1 MYGFFMY
8 ICNEFREKYSH
19 MQSGNASRGSF
30 GSQLGVILAAAG
42 SAVGLGNIWRFPTE
56 VGKGGGAAFIL
67 IYLGFIFLI
76 AMPVMISEFVIGRSA
91 RSNAIGAFQKLAPG
105 KLWVAA
111 GIMGVL
117 GGFLVLSFYS
127 VVAGWTLHYTI
138 QSALGQLQG
147 LQTADNGQQPAD
159 FAAAFNAFVSDPLQP
174 ILYVAVFLLLTHLVV
189 ARGIRHG
196 IERYS
201 KLMMPMLFMII
212 VLLVCFSLMMPGASE
227 GIRFLL
233 KPDLSKVTP
242 EVILGAMG
250 QAFFSLSVGI
260 GCLVTY
266 ASYFSNETRLVKSAV
281 NVCIIDTMVAVL
293 SGFIIFPTVFSVGIA
308 PDAGPGLVF
317 ITLLNVVLLT
327 FGDMPV
333 AGYIFSLLFYV
344 LLLLAALTSSISMHE
359 ICTAFI
365 SEHFSHSRKRASA
378 IVTIVCLVLGSFC
391 SLSFGPWQ
399 EVTIFGRGF
408 FDLFDYTVTKF
419 LMPLGGLL
427 ITVFVGWW
435 LDRKLVDAQLTND
448 GSISIRAMK
457 PLLFLIRWVAPI
469 GLLVIFVNELFPLF
483 MKN

>member
-1 MYGFFMY
+1 MKS
-8 ICNEFREKYSH
+8 ESTP
-19 MQSGNASRGSF
+19 RGSF
-30 GSQLGVILAAAG
+30 GSQLGVILASAG

-67 IYLGFIFLI
+67 IYLAFIFLL

-91 RSNAIGAFQKLAPG
+91 RSNAIGAFQKLSPG
-105 KLWVAA
+105 KPWIVA

-147 LQTADNGQQPAD
+147 GKGTD
-159 FAAAFNAFVSDPLQP
+159 FGAAFNAFVSDPWQP
-174 ILYVAVFLLLTHLVV
+174 ILYLAIFMLLTHLVV
-189 ARGIRHG
+189 ARGIQHG

-201 KLMMPMLFMII
+201 KLMMPLLLAII
-212 VLLVCFSLMMPGASE
+212 VLLVAFSLTMPGAKD

-233 KPDLSKVTP
+233 QPDLSKVTP
-242 EVILGAMG
+242 DVVLGAMG
-250 QAFFSLSVGI
+250 QAFFSLSVGL

-266 ASYFSNETRLVKSAV
+266 ASYFSKETRLVKSAM

-293 SGFIIFPTVFSVGIA
+293 SGFIIFPTVFSVGIS

-317 ITLLNVVLLT
+317 ITLPNVFLLS
-327 FGDMPV
+327 FSEMPV
-333 AGYIFSLLFYV
+333 IGYAFALLFYV
-344 LLLLAALTSSISMHE
+344 LLLLAALTSSITMHE

-365 SEHFSHSRKRASA
+365 SEHFSKSRRKAAA
-378 IVTIVCLVLGSFC
+378 IVTVICLVLGGFC
-391 SLSFGPWQ
+391 SLSFGPWK
-399 EVTIFGRGF
+399 EVTFCDKGI

-427 ITVFVGWW
+427 ITLFVGWYF
-435 LDRKLVDAQLTND
+435 DRKLVEQQLTND
-448 GSISIRAMK
+448 GSIPVRTMK
-457 PLLFLIRWVAPI
+457 PLLFLIRWVAPFGI
-469 GLLVIFVNELFPLF
+469 LVIFLNELFPLF
-483 MKN
+483 I

>member
-1 MYGFFMY
+1 M
-8 ICNEFREKYSH
+8 NDE
-19 MQSGNASRGSF
+19 RGSF
-30 GSQLGVILAAAG
+30 SSQLGVILASAG

-56 VGKGGGAAFIL
+56 VGRGGGAAFIL
-67 IYLGFIFLI
+67 VYLGFIFLV
-76 AMPVMISEFVIGRSA
+76 AMPVMISEFIIGRSA
-91 RSNAIGAFQKLAPG
+91 RSNAIGAFQKLAPR
-105 KLWVAA
+105 KPWIVA

-138 QSALGQLQG
+138 ASALGQL
-147 LQTADNGQQPAD
+147 TTDNGQQTTD
-159 FAAAFNAFVSDPLQP
+159 FAQAFTVFVSNPWLP
-174 ILYVAVFLLLTHLVV
+174 ILYLAAFMLLTHLVV

-201 KLMMPMLFMII
+201 KLMMPLLLIII
-212 VLLVCFSLMMPGASE
+212 VLLMAFSLTMPGAAE

-233 KPDLSKVTP
+233 QPDLSKVTP
-242 EVILGAMG
+242 DVVLGAMG

-266 ASYFSNETRLVKSAV
+266 SSYFSKETRIVKSAV

-317 ITLLNVVLLT
+317 ITLPNVFLLC
-327 FGDMPV
+327 FGKMPV
-333 AGYIFSLLFYV
+333 VGYVFALLFYV

-365 SEHFSHSRKRASA
+365 SEHFRQSRRRAA
-378 IVTIVCLVLGSFC
+378 TIVTIICLVLGSFC

-399 EVTIFGRGF
+399 DVTVLGKGF
-408 FDLFDYTVTKF
+408 FDLFDFIVTKF

-427 ITVFVGWW
+427 MTLFVGWY
-435 LDRKLVDAQLTND
+435 LDRRLVEQQLTND
-448 GSISIRAMK
+448 GSIPVRTMR
-457 PLLFLIRWVAPI
+457 PLLFLVRWVAPAGI
-469 GLLVIFVNELFPLF
+469 LVIFLNEIIPLF
-483 MKN
+483 I

>member
-1 MYGFFMY
+1 MKS
-8 ICNEFREKYSH
+8 ESTP
-19 MQSGNASRGSF
+19 RGSF
-30 GSQLGVILAAAG
+30 GSQLGVILASAG

-67 IYLGFIFLI
+67 IYLAFIFLL

-91 RSNAIGAFQKLAPG
+91 RSNAIGAFQKLSPG
-105 KLWVAA
+105 KPWIMA

-147 LQTADNGQQPAD
+147 GKGTD
-159 FAAAFNAFVSDPLQP
+159 FGAAFNAFVSDPWQP
-174 ILYVAVFLLLTHLVV
+174 ILYLAIFMLLTHLVV
-189 ARGIRHG
+189 ARGIQHG

-201 KLMMPMLFMII
+201 KLMMPLLLAII
-212 VLLVCFSLMMPGASE
+212 VLLVAFSLTMPGAKD

-233 KPDLSKVTP
+233 QPDLSKVTP
-242 EVILGAMG
+242 DVVLGAMG
-250 QAFFSLSVGI
+250 QAFFSLSVGL

-266 ASYFSNETRLVKSAV
+266 ASYFSKETRLVKSAM

-293 SGFIIFPTVFSVGIA
+293 SGFIIFPTVFSVGIS

-317 ITLLNVVLLT
+317 ITLPNVFLLS
-327 FGDMPV
+327 FSEMPV
-333 AGYIFSLLFYV
+333 IGYAFALLFYV

-365 SEHFSHSRKRASA
+365 SEHFSKSRRKAAA
-378 IVTIVCLVLGSFC
+378 IVTVICLVLGGFC
-391 SLSFGPWQ
+391 SLSFGPWK
-399 EVTIFGRGF
+399 EVTFCGKGI

-427 ITVFVGWW
+427 ITLFVGWYF
-435 LDRKLVDAQLTND
+435 DRKLVEQQLTND
-448 GSISIRAMK
+448 GSIPVRTMK
-457 PLLFLIRWVAPI
+457 PLLFLIRWVAPFGI
-469 GLLVIFVNELFPLF
+469 LVIFLNELFPLF
-483 MKN
+483 I

>member
-1 MYGFFMY
+1 MKS
-8 ICNEFREKYSH
+8 ESTP
-19 MQSGNASRGSF
+19 RGSF
-30 GSQLGVILAAAG
+30 GSQLGVILASAG

-67 IYLGFIFLI
+67 IYLAFIFLL

-91 RSNAIGAFQKLAPG
+91 RSNAIGAFQKLSPG
-105 KLWVAA
+105 KPWIVA

-147 LQTADNGQQPAD
+147 GKGTD
-159 FAAAFNAFVSDPLQP
+159 FGAAFNAFVSDPWQP
-174 ILYVAVFLLLTHLVV
+174 ILYLAIFMLLTHLVV
-189 ARGIRHG
+189 ARGIQHG

-201 KLMMPMLFMII
+201 KLMMPLLLAII
-212 VLLVCFSLMMPGASE
+212 VLLVAFSLTMLGAKD

-233 KPDLSKVTP
+233 QPDLSKVTP
-242 EVILGAMG
+242 DVVLGAMG
-250 QAFFSLSVGI
+250 QAFFSLSVGL

-266 ASYFSNETRLVKSAV
+266 ASYFSKETRLVKSAM

-293 SGFIIFPTVFSVGIA
+293 SGFIIFPTVFSVGIS

-317 ITLLNVVLLT
+317 ITLPNVFLLS
-327 FGDMPV
+327 FSEMPV
-333 AGYIFSLLFYV
+333 IGYAFALLFYV

-365 SEHFSHSRKRASA
+365 SEHFSKSRRKAAA
-378 IVTIVCLVLGSFC
+378 IVTVICLVLGGFC
-391 SLSFGPWQ
+391 SLSFGPWK
-399 EVTIFGRGF
+399 EVTFCDKGI

-427 ITVFVGWW
+427 ITLFVGWY
-435 LDRKLVDAQLTND
+435 LDRKLVEQQLTND
-448 GSISIRAMK
+448 GSISVRTMK
-457 PLLFLIRWVAPI
+457 PLLFLIRWVAPFGI
-469 GLLVIFVNELFPLF
+469 LVIFLNELFPLF
-483 MKN
+483 I

>member
-1 MYGFFMY
+1 M
-8 ICNEFREKYSH
+8 NSD
-19 MQSGNASRGSF
+19 RGRF
-30 GSQLGVILAAAG
+30 VSQLGVILASAG

-67 IYLGFIFLI
+67 IYLGFIFLM
-76 AMPVMISEFVIGRSA
+76 AMPVMLSEFIIGRSA
-91 RSNAIGAFQKLAPG
+91 RSNAIGAFHRLAPG

-127 VVAGWTLHYTI
+127 VVAGWTLYYTTAT
-138 QSALGQLQG
+138 ALGELQSNE
-147 LQTADNGQQPAD
+147 TMD
-159 FAAAFNAFVSDPLQP
+159 FAAAFNAFVSDPWQP
-174 ILYVAVFLLLTHLVV
+174 IIYLAIFLLLTHFVV
-189 ARGIRHG
+189 ARGIQHG

-201 KLMMPMLFMII
+201 KLMMPMLLVII
-212 VLLVCFSLMMPGASE
+212 VFLVAFSLTMPGAAE

-233 KPDLSKVTP
+233 KPELSKVTP
-242 EVILGAMG
+242 EVVLGAMG

-260 GCLVTY
+260 GCLITY
-266 ASYFSNETRLVKSAV
+266 ASYFSNETRLVKSAA
-281 NVCIIDTMVAVL
+281 NVCLIDTLVAVL

-317 ITLLNVVLLT
+317 ITLPNVFLLT
-327 FGDMPV
+327 FSKMPMV
-333 AGYIFSLLFYV
+333 GYVFALLFYL

-365 SEHFSHSRKRASA
+365 SEHFSKSRRMAA
-378 IVTIVCLVLGSFC
+378 TIVTVICVFLGSFC

-399 EVTIFGRGF
+399 DVTMMGRGF

-427 ITVFVGWW
+427 MTLFVGWW
-435 LDRKLVDAQLTND
+435 LDRKLVEQQLTND
-448 GSISIRAMK
+448 GRIPVRTMK
-457 PLLFLIRWVAPI
+457 PLLFLIRWVAPTGI
-469 GLLVIFVNELFPLF
+469 LVIFINELFPLF
-483 MKN
+483 MKR

>member
-1 MYGFFMY
+1 MKS
-8 ICNEFREKYSH
+8 ESTP
-19 MQSGNASRGSF
+19 RGSF
-30 GSQLGVILAAAG
+30 GSQLGVILASAG

-67 IYLGFIFLI
+67 IYLAFIFLL

-91 RSNAIGAFQKLAPG
+91 RSNAIGTFQKLSPG
-105 KLWVAA
+105 KPWIVA

-147 LQTADNGQQPAD
+147 GKGTD
-159 FAAAFNAFVSDPLQP
+159 FGAAFNAFVSDPWQP
-174 ILYVAVFLLLTHLVV
+174 ILYLAIFMLLTHLVV
-189 ARGIRHG
+189 ARGIQHG

-201 KLMMPMLFMII
+201 KLMMPLLLAII
-212 VLLVCFSLMMPGASE
+212 VLLVAFSLTMLGAKD

-233 KPDLSKVTP
+233 QPDLSKVTP
-242 EVILGAMG
+242 DVVLGAMG
-250 QAFFSLSVGI
+250 QAFFSLSVGL

-266 ASYFSNETRLVKSAV
+266 ASYFSKETRLVKSAM

-293 SGFIIFPTVFSVGIA
+293 SGFIIFPTVFSVGIS

-317 ITLLNVVLLT
+317 ITLPNVFLLS
-327 FGDMPV
+327 FSEMPV
-333 AGYIFSLLFYV
+333 IGYAFALLFYV

-365 SEHFSHSRKRASA
+365 SEHFSKSRRKAAA
-378 IVTIVCLVLGSFC
+378 IVTVICLVLGGFC
-391 SLSFGPWQ
+391 SLSFGPWK
-399 EVTIFGRGF
+399 EVTFCGKGI

-427 ITVFVGWW
+427 ITLFVGWYF
-435 LDRKLVDAQLTND
+435 DRKLVEQQLTND
-448 GSISIRAMK
+448 GSIPVRTMK
-457 PLLFLIRWVAPI
+457 PLLFLIRWVAPFGI
-469 GLLVIFVNELFPLF
+469 LVIFLNELFPLF
-483 MKN
+483 I

>member
-1 MYGFFMY
+1 M
-8 ICNEFREKYSH
+8 NSE
-19 MQSGNASRGSF
+19 RGRF
-30 GSQLGVILAAAG
+30 GSQLGVILASAG

-76 AMPVMISEFVIGRSA
+76 AMPVMVSEFVIGRAS
-91 RSNAIGAFQKLAPG
+91 RSNAVGAFQKLSPG
-105 KLWVAA
+105 KPWVAA

-138 QSALGQLQG
+138 QSALGQLQSS
-147 LQTADNGQQPAD
+147 LTTDNGQQTTD
-159 FAAAFNAFVSDPLQP
+159 FGAAFNAFVSDPLQP
-174 ILYVAVFLLLTHLVV
+174 ILYLVVFMLLTHLVV
-189 ARGIRHG
+189 ARGIQHG

-201 KLMMPMLFMII
+201 KLMMPLLLAII
-212 VLLVCFSLMMPGASE
+212 VLLVAFSLTMPGAGE

-233 KPDLSKVTP
+233 QPDLGKVTP
-242 EVILGAMG
+242 DVILGAMG
-250 QAFFSLSVGI
+250 QAFFSLSVGL

-266 ASYFSNETRLVKSAV
+266 ASYFDSETRLVQSAT

-317 ITLLNVVLLT
+317 ITLPNVFLLC
-327 FGDMPV
+327 FSEMP
-333 AGYIFSLLFYV
+333 AIGYVFSLLFYV

-365 SEHFSHSRKRASA
+365 SEHFHKSRRRAA
-378 IVTIVCLVLGSFC
+378 VIVTLVCIVLGSFC

-399 EVTIFGRGF
+399 DVTFCGRGI

-427 ITVFVGWW
+427 ITLFVGWY
-435 LDRKLVDAQLTND
+435 LDRKLVEQQLTND
-448 GSISIRAMK
+448 GRLAVRTLR
-457 PLLFLIRWVAPI
+457 PLLFLIRWLAPI
-469 GLLVIFVNELFPLF
+469 GILLIFLNELFPLF
-483 MKN
+483 IK

>member
-1 MYGFFMY
+1 MY
-8 ICNEFREKYSH
+8 ICNDFCEKLRH
-19 MQSGNASRGSF
+19 MNSGNTARGSF
-30 GSQLGVILAAAG
+30 GSQLGVILASAG

-67 IYLGFIFLI
+67 IYLGFIFLL

-91 RSNAIGAFQKLAPG
+91 RSNAIGAFQKLAP
-105 KLWVAA
+105 KKPWIAA

-147 LQTADNGQQPAD
+147 PLTTDNGQQPTD
-159 FAAAFNAFVSDPLQP
+159 FGTAFNAFVSDPWQP
-174 ILYVAVFLLLTHLVV
+174 ILYLAVFLLLTHLVV
-189 ARGIRHG
+189 ARGIQHG

-201 KLMMPMLFMII
+201 KLMMPMLLAII
-212 VLLVCFSLMMPGASE
+212 VLLVAFSLTMPGAGE

-233 KPDLSKVTP
+233 KPDLSEVTP
-242 EVILGAMG
+242 DVVLGAMG
-250 QAFFSLSVGI
+250 QAFFSLSVGL

-266 ASYFSNETRLVKSAV
+266 ASYFSHETRLVKSAM

-317 ITLLNVVLLT
+317 ITLPNVFLLS
-327 FGDMPV
+327 FSEMPIV
-333 AGYIFSLLFYV
+333 GYAFSLLFYI

-365 SEHFSHSRKRASA
+365 SEHFSHSRRKAAA
-378 IVTIVCLVLGSFC
+378 IVTFICLVLGSFC
-391 SLSFGPWQ
+391 SLSFGPWK
-399 EVTIFGRGF
+399 EVTLFGRGF

-427 ITVFVGWW
+427 ITLFVGWY
-435 LDRKLVDAQLTND
+435 LDRKLVEQQLTNE
-448 GSISIRAMK
+448 GSIPVRTMK

-469 GLLVIFVNELFPLF
+469 GILVIFLNELFPLF
-483 MKN
+483 L

>member
-1 MYGFFMY
+1 M
-8 ICNEFREKYSH
+8 KYD
-19 MQSGNASRGSF
+19 RGSF
-30 GSQLGVILAAAG
+30 GSQLGVILASAG

-67 IYLGFIFLI
+67 VYFGFILLM
-76 AMPVMISEFVIGRSA
+76 AMPVMLCEFIIGRSA
-91 RSNAIGAFQKLAPG
+91 RSNAIGAFQKLSPG
-105 KLWVAA
+105 KPWIAT

-138 QSALGQLQG
+138 ASGLGG
-147 LQTADNGQQPAD
+147 LHGGAD
-159 FAAAFNAFVSDPLQP
+159 FGQAFNTFVSDPWQP
-174 ILYVAVFLLLTHLVV
+174 IVYLAVFLLLTHLVV
-189 ARGIRHG
+189 VRGIQQG

-201 KLMMPMLFMII
+201 KLMMPMLII
-212 VLLVCFSLMMPGASE
+212 IIFVLVGFSMSLPKAAD

-233 KPDLSKVTP
+233 QPDLSKVTP
-242 EVILGAMG
+242 EVVLSAMG

-266 ASYFSNETRLVKSAV
+266 SSYFSNETHLVRSAI

-293 SGFIIFPTVFSVGIA
+293 SGFIIFPTVFSVGID

-317 ITLLNVVLLT
+317 ITLPNVFNMM
-327 FGDMPV
+327 FGEMPIV
-333 AGYIFSLLFYV
+333 GYVFALLFYV

-365 SEHFSHSRKRASA
+365 SEHFQKSRRCAA
-378 IVTIVCLVLGSFC
+378 TVVTTICLLLGACC

-399 EVTIFGRGF
+399 EITVFGRGF
-408 FDLFDYTVTKF
+408 FDLFDFTVTKF

-427 ITVFVGWW
+427 MTFFVGWY
-435 LDRKLVDAQLTND
+435 LDRRLVEQQLTNE
-448 GSISIRAMK
+448 GTLSARMTR
-457 PLLFLIRWVAPI
+457 PLLVLIRWVAPI
-469 GLLVIFVNELFPLF
+469 GILVIFINEIIPLF
-483 MKN
+483 L

>member
-1 MYGFFMY
+1 MKS
-8 ICNEFREKYSH
+8 ESTP
-19 MQSGNASRGSF
+19 RGSF
-30 GSQLGVILAAAG
+30 GSQLGVILASAG

-67 IYLGFIFLI
+67 IYLAFIFLL

-91 RSNAIGAFQKLAPG
+91 RSNAIGAFQKLSPG
-105 KLWVAA
+105 KPWIVA

-147 LQTADNGQQPAD
+147 GKGTD
-159 FAAAFNAFVSDPLQP
+159 FGAAFNAFVSDPWQP
-174 ILYVAVFLLLTHLVV
+174 ILYLAIFMLLTHLVV
-189 ARGIRHG
+189 ARGIQHG

-201 KLMMPMLFMII
+201 KLMMPLLLAII
-212 VLLVCFSLMMPGASE
+212 VLLVAFSLTMPGAKD

-233 KPDLSKVTP
+233 QPDLSKVTP
-242 EVILGAMG
+242 DVVLGAMG
-250 QAFFSLSVGI
+250 QAFFSLSVGL

-266 ASYFSNETRLVKSAV
+266 ASYFSKETRLVKSAM

-293 SGFIIFPTVFSVGIA
+293 SGFIIFPTVFSVGIS

-317 ITLLNVVLLT
+317 ITLPNVFLLS
-327 FGDMPV
+327 FSEMPV
-333 AGYIFSLLFYV
+333 IGYAFALLFYV

-365 SEHFSHSRKRASA
+365 SEHFSKSRRKAAA
-378 IVTIVCLVLGSFC
+378 IVTVICLVLGGFC
-391 SLSFGPWQ
+391 SLSFGPWK
-399 EVTIFGRGF
+399 EVTFCDKGI

-427 ITVFVGWW
+427 ITLFVGWYF
-435 LDRKLVDAQLTND
+435 DRELVEQQLTND
-448 GSISIRAMK
+448 GSIPVRTMK
-457 PLLFLIRWVAPI
+457 PLLFLIRWVAPFGI
-469 GLLVIFVNELFPLF
+469 LVIFLNELFPLF
-483 MKN
+483 I

>member
-1 MYGFFMY
+1 MKS
-8 ICNEFREKYSH
+8 ESTP
-19 MQSGNASRGSF
+19 RGSF
-30 GSQLGVILAAAG
+30 GSQLGVILASAG

-67 IYLGFIFLI
+67 IYLAFIFLL

-91 RSNAIGAFQKLAPG
+91 RSNAIGAFQKLSPG
-105 KLWVAA
+105 KPWIVA

-147 LQTADNGQQPAD
+147 GKGTD
-159 FAAAFNAFVSDPLQP
+159 FGAAFNAFVSDPWQP
-174 ILYVAVFLLLTHLVV
+174 ILYLAIFMLLTHLVV
-189 ARGIRHG
+189 ARGIQHG

-201 KLMMPMLFMII
+201 KLMMPLLLAII
-212 VLLVCFSLMMPGASE
+212 VLLVAFSLTMPGAKD

-233 KPDLSKVTP
+233 QPDLSEVTP
-242 EVILGAMG
+242 DVVLGAMG
-250 QAFFSLSVGI
+250 QAFFSLSVGL

-266 ASYFSNETRLVKSAV
+266 ASYFSKETRLVKSAM

-293 SGFIIFPTVFSVGIA
+293 SGFIIFPTVFSVGIS

-317 ITLLNVVLLT
+317 ITLPNVFLLS
-327 FGDMPV
+327 FSEMPV
-333 AGYIFSLLFYV
+333 IGYAFALLFYV
-344 LLLLAALTSSISMHE
+344 LLLLGALTSSISMHE

-365 SEHFSHSRKRASA
+365 SEHFSKSRRKAAA
-378 IVTIVCLVLGSFC
+378 IVTVICLVLGGFC
-391 SLSFGPWQ
+391 SLSFGPWK
-399 EVTIFGRGF
+399 EVTFCGKGI

-427 ITVFVGWW
+427 ITLFVGWYF
-435 LDRKLVDAQLTND
+435 DRKLVEQQLTND
-448 GSISIRAMK
+448 GSIPVRTMK
-457 PLLFLIRWVAPI
+457 PLLFLIRWVAPFGI
-469 GLLVIFVNELFPLF
+469 LVIFLNELFPLF
-483 MKN
+483 I